1 MYAITMYDT
10 FLAEHQLSPSYI
22 ESAQQWF
29 NPIINDLIKHTN
41 SATPLFVSINGS
53 QGSGKTTLAS
63 YLQYTLIHKH
73 NKRVV
78 VMSIDDFYYDQQTRL
93 QLSNSV
99 HPLLKTRGVPG
110 THNLKLW
117 QSIMNAL
124 TLGQHCRIPKFNKA
138 ADNPYPQEQ
147 WHTITGKVDIVII
160 EGWCMQIPPQLD
172 EMLTPAVNQLEQQQD
187 PDLVWRRFVNNALG
201 EYQPLFQRFHYQI
214 MLKAPSFSVVHA
226 WRLEQEQ
233 KLAQR
238 TSDIADH
245 ALGIMN
251 EKQIADFIAHYQR
264 LTEHALQVLPPLC
277 DLVFTLDMQR
287 QIKSVQ
293 RNQVSFITQQAL
305 PLIFT
310 DLDGTLMDH
319 YNYSSTAAYP
329 ALNYCHEL
337 EIPIIPTTSKTFAEL
352 LVIRQQLNLDGP
364 FIVENGAAVY
374 IPKHITLSLKGRCE
388 DKGHYWCYSL
398 APKRAKWLAIV
409 DQLNTEFH
417 GEFTHFEAMTT
428 LALTAAT
435 GLTFPAAKLAK
446 QREYGEPILWLGTS
460 ERREAF
466 ITRATELGARPVSGG
481 RFIHITGESDKATA
495 MQWLLDQYRRH
506 FVGKEFLS
514 IALGDG
520 PNDIS
525 MLEQADFACQVRSP
539 THPFPPLQRALS
551 APTYQTKLVGP
562 AGWNEYITT
571 YILKITEEIQHG

>member
-1 MYAITMYDT
+1 
-10 FLAEHQLSPSYI
+10 
-22 ESAQQWF
+22 
-29 NPIINDLIKHTN
+29 
-41 SATPLFVSINGS
+41 
-53 QGSGKTTLAS
+53 
-63 YLQYTLIHKH
+63 
-73 NKRVV
+73 
-78 VMSIDDFYYDQQTRL
+78 
-93 QLSNSV
+93 
-99 HPLLKTRGVPG
+99 
-110 THNLKLW
+110 
-117 QSIMNAL
+117 
-124 TLGQHCRIPKFNKA
+124 
-138 ADNPYPQEQ
+138 
-147 WHTITGKVDIVII
+147 
-160 EGWCMQIPPQLD
+160 
-172 EMLTPAVNQLEQQQD
+172 
-187 PDLVWRRFVNNALG
+187 
-201 EYQPLFQRFHYQI
+201 
-214 MLKAPSFSVVHA
+214 
-226 WRLEQEQ
+226 
-233 KLAQR
+233 
-238 TSDIADH
+238 
-245 ALGIMN
+245 MN

-277 DLVFTLDMQR
+277 DIVFALDMQR

-319 YNYSSTAAYP
+319 YNYSSTAAYQ

-388 DKGHYWCYSL
+388 DKGNYWCYSL

-446 QREYGEPILWLGTS
+446 QREYGEPILWLGSS
-460 ERREAF
+460 ERREVF
-466 ITRATELGARPVSGG
+466 ITRATELGASPISGG

-495 MQWLLDQYRRH
+495 MKWLLAQYQRH

-539 THPFPPLQRALS
+539 THPFPPLQRALN
-551 APTYQTKLVGP
+551 APTYQTKLDGP

-571 YILKITEEIQHG
+571 YILKITEEIKHG